1 MNSELKTDFSELD
14 AQSVLA
20 VRNGDAERYR
30 ELVERH
36 ERRVFAVAW
45 SRLGDPTLA
54 EEVTQEAFIR
64 GYRQLWK
71 LGDAAKFAGWITAI
85 ARHAAINLGLSH
97 RRELDKRS
105 RWALDHTNP
114 PEDNPGEQNNPY
126 TPELLRQTLEEMPP
140 AQRECLVLFYLEG
153 KSGTEA
159 AASLGVAEGTFRVR
173 LHRAK
178 AELREH
184 LEAKLEES
192 LETLRPAKALAPAI
206 MAVVLVSSS
215 AKAATASAAGAGLG
229 AKILSNVGASALLSW
244 AAPLF
249 SVVGTLPGMFVAWL
263 VARAEQRNFRDRDG
277 FRPKLYQG
285 FFRTFLWG
293 FPLFFLLFAL
303 LNRGAGVAWGIRGVY
318 LWTSCFLL
326 VPLILLGR
334 GLVISRHPFQVGM
347 FFYGL
352 ILATGAWAVTLGLIP
367 PTLSA
372 LPIILS
378 SVVLLLCI
386 KHRPARMDYS
396 LFIRASEGLLH
407 APTEEVDV
415 PTGEQT
421 RSSLLTFAR
430 FLGERFLVNNHRWEA
445 EGLALRLNP
454 AHVHFAKGMLAAF
467 LPVTKRSSRIVLGW
481 DGVVTVHCGSQD
493 AASLRNLSPG
503 RTQTVKELED
513 VVAEAVQE
521 AWRQAQNNNTVA
533 ADRALSEIPEA
544 EVFAVPPARA
554 KSTRLLQ
561 WMLGGATALMIVSM
575 IIGHV
580 GSRLQ
585 AVSGRHL
592 KPVELTETEVR
603 ASLAQLATR
612 TNAVA
617 MARDL
622 VMAGQGCVVLP
633 PRELFTDAAW
643 KVLRTKLQGEYISRF
658 QGTTPRDSLDLLLG
672 FPSLQEA
679 FLNGWV
685 SAEDLHLGGDTAR
698 QAVLDMSAGMDR
710 LFELES
716 GSVGKHDGTLLE
728 FTVLNTAPVA
738 QRIRTSKRLG
748 ALDLIDGSNT
758 VSTLL
763 SHQVLSRKLPP
774 GRRQDVD
781 PKLLHGTF
789 LTFGFDPLQET
800 WHALVILD
808 AFGALSKIDRDAC
821 IEGILRFHHGKGL
834 FGSARKEDGFVIFG
848 DTRDTL
854 CAYES
859 LRMLGGLDRVKDLE
873 RWRFRP
879 HGTSPPSKNQAP
891 RILTE
896 NELEAWVC
904 QERLNKA
911 VREHKENPQSPMPS
925 LLEP

>member
-45 SRLGDPTLA
+45 SRLGDPILA

-71 LGDAAKFAGWITAI
+71 LGDAAKFAAWITAI

-114 PEDNPGEQNNPY
+114 SEDTAGEQNNPY

-153 KSGTEA
+153 KSGAEA

-249 SVVGTLPGMFVAWL
+249 SFVGALPGLLASWF

-285 FFRTFLWG
+285 FFRSFVWG
-293 FPLFFLLFAL
+293 FPLLFLLFAL
-303 LNRGAGVAWGIRGVY
+303 LNRGAGVAWGSRGVY

-334 GLVISRHPFQVGM
+334 ALVISRHPFQVGM

-352 ILATGAWAVTLGLIP
+352 LMATGAWAVTLGLIP
-367 PTLSA
+367 TTLSA

-378 SVVLLLCI
+378 SVVLLLSI

-407 APTEEVDV
+407 TPTDGANVV
-415 PTGEQT
+415 VGEQT

-430 FLGERFLVNNHRWEA
+430 FLGERLLVNNYRWEA
-445 EGLALRLNP
+445 EGLALRLSP
-454 AHVHFAKGMLAAF
+454 ARVHFAKDMLTAF
-467 LPVTKRSSRIVLGW
+467 LPVTKQSSHVVLGW
-481 DGVVTVHCGSQD
+481 DGLVTAHCGSQD
-493 AASLRNLSPG
+493 AVSLRDLSST
-503 RTQTVKELED
+503 RTQAVDELED
-513 VVAEAVQE
+513 AVAGAVQE
-521 AWRQAQNNNTVA
+521 AWRQVRTNNTLA
-533 ADRALSEIPEA
+533 AERALGEVLEA
-544 EVFAVPPARA
+544 EIFTVPVARA

-561 WMLGGATALMIVSM
+561 LMIVGATALMIVSM
-575 IIGHV
+575 IMRHEDD
-580 GSRLQ
+580 RLQ
-585 AVSGRHL
+585 IVFGRHL

-603 ASLAQLATR
+603 ASLAQLGNR
-612 TNAVA
+612 TNAAEIVRSLA
-617 MARDL
+617 W
-622 VMAGQGCVVLP
+622 AGRTCVVLP

-643 KVLRTKLQGEYISRF
+643 MVLRTSLRSELLSLF
-658 QGTTPRDSLDLLLG
+658 QGKTPCDSLDLFLG
-672 FPSLQEA
+672 FPALQDS

-685 SAEDLHLGGDTAR
+685 SAEDLHLGGDAAR
-698 QAVLDMSAGMDR
+698 QAITEMPAGAGR
-710 LFELES
+710 LFKLES
-716 GSVGKHDGTLLE
+716 GSVIGHDGTPLE
-728 FTVLNTAPVA
+728 FTVLNAPSVA
-738 QRIRTSKRLG
+738 QRIRTLKRLR
-748 ALDLIDGSNT
+748 ALDLINGSNT

-763 SHQVLSRKLPP
+763 SHQVLSSKLPP

-781 PKLLHGTF
+781 PKLVHGTF
-789 LTFGFDPLQET
+789 LTLGFDPLQET
-800 WHALVILD
+800 WQALVILD
-808 AFGALSKIDRDAC
+808 AFGALSEIDREAC
-821 IEGILRFHHGKGL
+821 IEGILRFHYGKGL
-834 FGSARKEDGFVIFG
+834 FGSLRKEDGFVIFG

-873 RWRFRP
+873 HWRFRP

-911 VREHKENPQSPMPS
+911 VRQHKENPQSPMPS